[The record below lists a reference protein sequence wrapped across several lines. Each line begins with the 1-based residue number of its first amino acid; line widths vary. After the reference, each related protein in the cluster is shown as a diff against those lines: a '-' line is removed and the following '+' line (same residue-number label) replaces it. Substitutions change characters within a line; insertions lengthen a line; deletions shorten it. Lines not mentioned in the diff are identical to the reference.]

1 MLIDMHAHT
10 SGISH
15 CCLGDA
21 ETILKIAKEN
31 GIDGIVLTNH
41 YQRSYV
47 KNGDTAEFARRYTE
61 ESRKAKRLGKELG
74 VTVIYGMEVTMHRHD
89 NSHLLI
95 YGLSESFTEEFP
107 EVYDMTQ
114 EELYT
119 LVKERGGL
127 LIQAHP
133 FRKGYYPLDPRFLD
147 GYEISCHPVYHTS
160 RYDDVVALTTKH
172 GALLTCG
179 GDYHMDTPYR
189 AYCGVFLPDTVKDEK
204 AFVEALLSADPITIS
219 LHEPEDEKKYL
230 VTYSTKDG
238 TVKKEENK

>member
-10 SGISH
+10 SGISE
-15 CCLGDA
+15 CCLGDT
-21 ETILKIAKEN
+21 ETVIKVAKEN

-41 YQRSYV
+41 YQKSYL
-47 KNGDTAEFARRYTE
+47 KNGSPAEFAKRYTDE
-61 ESRKAKRLGKELG
+61 YRMAKRLGDEID

-95 YGLSESFTEEFP
+95 YGLDESFTEEFP

-114 EELYT
+114 DELYN

-147 GYEISCHPVYHTS
+147 GYELSCHPWYYTS
-160 RYDDVVALTTKH
+160 AYDDVMALVLKH
-172 GALLTCG
+172 SALLTTG
-179 GDYHMDTPYR
+179 ADYHHDVPYR
-189 AYCGVFLPDTVKDEK
+189 PYCGAFLPDTVKDPTSL
-204 AFVEALLSADPITIS
+204 AHALVSADPITLS
-219 LHEPEDEKKYL
+219 LHEPENRIKYL
-230 VTYSTKDG
+230 VTYSRKDG
-238 TVKKEENK
+238 TVKKEENE

>member
-10 SGISH
+10 SGISE

-47 KNGDTAEFARRYTE
+47 RNGDINEFAKRYTDE
-61 ESRKAKRLGKELG
+61 YRMAKRLGDEIG

-89 NSHLLI
+89 NSHLLV

-114 EELYT
+114 EELYA

-133 FRKGYYPLDPRFLD
+133 FRRGYYPLDPRFLD
-147 GYEISCHPVYHTS
+147 GYELSSHPWYHTS
-160 RYDDVVALTTKH
+160 AYDDVTALALKQ
-172 GALLTCG
+172 GALITCG

-189 AYCGVFLPDTVKDEK
+189 PYCGAFLPDTVSDPKS
-204 AFVEALLSADPITIS
+204 FVAALVAADPITLS

-230 VTYSTKDG
+230 VTYSKKDG
-238 TVKKEENK
+238 TVKKEENE